1 MLTRSRRSIGN
12 APVDFAKQMAERD
25 RQTNPTKKFKTAV
38 PRGVKLAAGYMDR
51 SKGRETSEDSA
62 ADNRQEQLKALEES
76 LKNEEIDQDTYEQR
90 RFEIA
95 GGDLASTH
103 LVKGLDF
110 KLLKRV
116 RDGEDVYSDKQKDA
130 DADQEEEEGIDMDDE
145 FDQLESQEV
154 EAVSNERQ
162 AKKKGQLSNVVLAPG
177 KKRTRD
183 QILAEFKAAR
193 EAAKAQAEPAL
204 GDRFRKIGAKQK
216 PGTRIER
223 DSKGREVMI
232 IVDADGHEK
241 RKVRK
246 VKPGDATADA
256 DNGLLVPDKD
266 AKPLG
271 MEVPE
276 YYRKKEPEVEEDDD
290 VDIFDGVGDDYDPL
304 AGMDASDSDS
314 DDEGKEKKKEEETS
328 KDDPATAGLMLPPPL
343 PAKTSTNYFKG
354 SKTSLLS
361 QDQDAKAPS
370 MSDPAIMAAIK
381 RAAALRPH
389 DKGEGDDDSG
399 SDDEAAQKAKA
410 DAARRKK
417 MLENVD
423 RDAEDMDMG
432 FGTSRYEDEEDFQDQ
447 DIKLSAW
454 GDDDDGAEGGQGG
467 GGKKRKRNRK
477 RKGDANSAADVLR
490 VMEQRKL

>member
-1 MLTRSRRSIGN
+1 MNNEQFRKMMLANSAKASQEKNGSPSKATGSPAGTSSLGSRHRSSIPMTPRSIGN
-12 APVDFAKQMAERD
+12 APVDFAKQMAQRD

-51 SKGRETSEDSA
+51 SKGREASEDSA

-76 LKNEEIDQDTYEQR
+76 LKNEEIDQDTYERR

-130 DADQEEEEGIDMDDE
+130 HDDQEEEEEIDMDDE

-154 EAVSNERQ
+154 EAVSNKRQ
-162 AKKKGQLSNVVLAPG
+162 AKKKGQLSNIALAPG

-246 VKPGDATADA
+246 AKPGDATADA

-290 VDIFDGVGDDYDPL
+290 VDIFDGIPTL
-304 AGMDASDSDS
+304 MM
-314 DDEGKEKKKEEETS
+314 KEK
-328 KDDPATAGLMLPPPL
+328 
-343 PAKTSTNYFKG
+343 
-354 SKTSLLS
+354 
-361 QDQDAKAPS
+361 
-370 MSDPAIMAAIK
+370 
-381 RAAALRPH
+381 
-389 DKGEGDDDSG
+389 
-399 SDDEAAQKAKA
+399 
-410 DAARRKK
+410 RRRRRRRHPK
-417 MLENVD
+417 MTLQQQV
-423 RDAEDMDMG
+423 
-432 FGTSRYEDEEDFQDQ
+432 
-447 DIKLSAW
+447 
-454 GDDDDGAEGGQGG
+454 
-467 GGKKRKRNRK
+467 
-477 RKGDANSAADVLR
+477 
-490 VMEQRKL
+490 